1 MVSGRITESTWFL
14 VDIKTWR
21 DGCRVGNLQYFV
33 IALSVLVLDR
43 LSKFLV
49 GMGYRGGHRM
59 FFRNGFFSLR
69 YVENSGGAFGIFPR
83 KSYLFVV
90 ITIVAVGLLCYLLF
104 FSGLRN
110 GITKV
115 GLALLLGGSVGNL
128 IDRIVSGA
136 VIDFLQVGNMPIFN
150 FADVAIVS
158 GASLVVFMLAGGPR
172 LIGQ

>member
-1 MVSGRITESTWFL
+1 
-14 VDIKTWR
+14 
-21 DGCRVGNLQYFV
+21 VGNLQYFV